1 MHNDNEVVETDERR
15 FSLERSLGVSPID
28 MRQRKFS
35 TAMRGY
41 DREEVTAFL
50 TEAAVDYENALREN
64 DRLRQEIVRL
74 KTSLNQFKELEGS
87 LKSTLMSAQKVA
99 DDMHENAVQESA
111 RILSDAEAR
120 AELVIQKSQAKIDGA
135 QREIDEMRL
144 KRREVETSL
153 EATISTL
160 RATLDYVREQD
171 RRERGEAGAAAAAT
185 VVPHRP
191 HVVHSA

>member
-41 DREEVTAFL
+41 EREEVTAFL

-171 RRERGEAGAAAAAT
+171 RRERGEAAAAAAAT